1 MYSDVMMYDD
11 VPNVPNFLS
20 SKMIDAI
27 WGLNKLCDTIERMD
41 IVQHTHVLFKIDEC
55 YKIIVNMKDIIDMH
69 KIVYGDNIVCEYI
82 NIDPLMN
89 SFKIT
94 DEYGFFV
101 NDIYDINIIKETID
115 NCYKQV
121 VEFKKVFAP
130 KEESIK
136 IDSKKLQ
143 QELVLQDLPM
153 REPKFSN
160 LRDYNYDADNLNS
173 YGTPTYKSKKISGSI
188 TNHSKLHFK
197 TIKQN
202 TRNNTLICFNKY
214 FYNVVMLSEKDISV
228 SDLSIMFPELK
239 LIQSLFIENDTIMND
254 IRNTITHMTE
264 VDVINENINNVMNNY
279 SSTKTYP
286 ERPTFDSIKNY
297 IQSVYKITSYVE
309 DKIQFSIILDRV
321 CTEMKYNVDEKRSIA
336 NKILPLVLKDLGLNK
351 KRYAQGVFWYGL
363 VEEKEKQPQRLKP
376 VKNFTI
382 RIREDGDEE
391 YVAEYNTKVEPIN
404 ELDGISLM
412 QKYQAERS
420 EFTNSLTPE
429 SREGLNDN
437 TFTTMLNNNEPID
450 DLNFESFHSTQSLL
464 FERMKYKNT
473 L

>member
-11 VPNVPNFLS
+11 VPNCNDMPSFMS

-27 WGLNKLCDTIERMD
+27 WGLNKLCDTIERVD
-41 IVQHTHVLFKIDEC
+41 VEHNTHVLFKIDEC
-55 YKIIVNMKDIIDMH
+55 YKIIVNMKNVIDMH

-101 NDIYDINIIKETID
+101 NDLYDINIIKDTID

-136 IDSKKLQ
+136 ITTNKLQ
-143 QELVLQDLPM
+143 EAIKPQILPM

-160 LRDYNYDADNLNS
+160 LRDYDYDADNLNS
-173 YGTPTYKSKKISGSI
+173 YGTPTYKTKKISGNI
-188 TNHSKLHFK
+188 ANHSKLHFK
-197 TIKQN
+197 TIKKN

-214 FYNVVMLSEKDISV
+214 FYNVVMLSEKDISID
-228 SDLSIMFPELK
+228 DLKIMFPELK
-239 LIQSLFIENDTIMND
+239 LVQSLFIETDEIMND

-264 VDVINENINNVMNNY
+264 VDIINENINNVMNNY
-279 SSTKTYP
+279 SATKTYP

-309 DKIQFSIILDRV
+309 DKIQFSVILNRV

-382 RIREDGDEE
+382 RIRENGDEE
-391 YVAEYNTKVEPIN
+391 YVAEYNTKVDAIN
-404 ELDGISLM
+404 ELESISLM
-412 QKYQAERS
+412 QKYQSERS
-420 EFTNSLTPE
+420 EFIDSLTPE
-429 SREGLNDN
+429 SREGPSDN

-450 DLNFESFHSTQSLL
+450 DLNFESFII
-464 FERMKYKNT
+464 
-473 L
+473 